1 MSHIFGRYHD
11 IWSSVTMLSDFA
23 ADVPQA
29 HIDRYIVDTDKMYE
43 LWQTK
48 KQLEKMEMG
57 QNCIVTSSRYF
68 TMIFHETLWAYIS

>member
-29 HIDRYIVDTDKMYE
+29 HIDRYIVDTDKMY
-43 LWQTK
+43 
-48 KQLEKMEMG
+48 
-57 QNCIVTSSRYF
+57 
-68 TMIFHETLWAYIS
+68 